1 MRFRAERSV
10 LKSCSA
16 GADRKKC
23 TKKRST
29 RNGAVR
35 WARRHT
41 SRRAR
46 ASPPPPARKGPSAR
60 RASRAPSAPS
70 NARARSNR
78 ARGFFPPTPP
88 GPARSLTRKYLA
100 PPSLSTRLS
109 LRAQLLL
116 DVRLGLRLPR
126 LSRPRSPRRAPR
138 SLRREGQ
145 HLRARGDDVHPRRQG
160 VRGRAHGRHR
170 RVQEQHRRVQ
180 EARRARLPHQTH
192 RGDRALR
199 LARGRQ
205 VQDARRHLRAGRRRP
220 LHLRMQARRVRARR
234 VPPAHRPRVFPPR

>member
-1 MRFRAERSV
+1 MARSV
-10 LKSCSA
+10 GCA
-16 GADRKKC
+16 V
-23 TKKRST
+23 T
-29 RNGAVR
+29 RVDAHAPPRPRPHEKVR
-35 WARRHT
+35 PRVA
-41 SRRAR
+41 RRAR
-46 ASPPPPARKGPSAR
+46 
-60 RASRAPSAPS
+60 
-70 NARARSNR
+70 RARPPMR
-78 ARGFFPPTPP
+78 ALDRIGPRILPPHSAGT
-88 GPARSLTRKYLA
+88 GAFADAQISRPA
-100 PPSLSTRLS
+100 PSLSTRLS

-234 VPPAHRPRVFPPR
+234 GPPAHRPRVFPPR